1 MALKSSVL
9 QCFSSQNGACT
20 SCTAVHG
27 GVTTK
32 QHFFML
38 LRCAVFKV
46 LDKLKHQVHICLCS
60 PIFPTLILVCCAKCF
75 EAEGVLTRSCFAVKY
90 LKHACLND

>member
-9 QCFSSQNGACT
+9 RCFSSQNGACT
-20 SCTAVHG
+20 SYTAVHG

-46 LDKLKHQVHICLCS
+46 LDKLKHQVHIYLCS
-60 PIFPTLILVCCAKCF
+60 PIFPMLILVCC
-75 EAEGVLTRSCFAVKY
+75 EAEGFLTQSCFAVKH